1 MIWQGL
7 QLMYV
12 AFFFFSYSPIFEWI
26 MAQMRV
32 APNEVIMESRDFND
46 TNTTYETIKDL
57 HQGRVYARAESMPVE
72 SATQASLLF

>member
-1 MIWQGL
+1 
-7 QLMYV
+7 
-12 AFFFFSYSPIFEWI
+12 